1 VSPSCERVTGYDA
14 AAFLSR
20 PELLDDLVLD
30 EDRDSWRQ
38 HRSSVQGRPAP
49 SSLQFRIRTRDGGTR
64 WIEHVCS
71 GVTGPDGSDRG
82 RRASNRD
89 ITERKQAEEDLRRA
103 LRENEEL
110 RDRLE
115 IDISYMRE
123 QLHPEGIEGILGTS
137 DAMRYVTSRV
147 QQVAPTAS
155 TVLLLGE
162 TGVGKSLLA
171 QAIHDLSPRRARPL
185 VTLNCAALP
194 PALVE
199 SELFGHEKGAFT
211 GAQARR
217 LGRFEI
223 ADGGTLFLDE
233 VAELPL
239 DLQAKLLRA
248 VQDGTFE
255 RVGSSVTLKT
265 DVRLIAATNRKLDDE
280 VRAGR
285 FRQDLLY
292 RLNVFPITV
301 PPLRQRPDD
310 IPALVGHLVQKHCRK
325 LGVAEPPISKATM
338 KALQAREWPGNIR
351 ELENVVERALIS
363 SRGARFEI
371 GDEPVLAAAAGPD
384 DRDQSRR
391 AHTLA
396 QLERDHVIAT
406 LERLHWRI
414 EGPGG
419 AADVLGINASTLRSR
434 MRKHGIRRPGG

>member
-1 VSPSCERVTGYDA
+1 ME
-14 AAFLSR
+14 
-20 PELLDDLVLD
+20 
-30 EDRDSWRQ
+30 
-38 HRSSVQGRPAP
+38 
-49 SSLQFRIRTRDGGTR
+49 FRIRTLDGQTR
-64 WIEHVCS
+64 WIEHACS
-71 GVTGPDGSDRG
+71 RVTGPDGSDRA
-82 RRASNRD
+82 RAGSNRD
-89 ITERKQAEEDLRRA
+89 ITSRKHAEEDLRRA

-123 QLHPEGIEGILGTS
+123 QLHPEDIEGILGTS

-147 QQVAPTAS
+147 QQVAPTTS

-171 QAIHDLSPRRARPL
+171 QAIHDLSPRRERPL

-194 PALVE
+194 SSLIE

-265 DVRLIAATNRKLDDE
+265 DVRLIAATNRKLDED
-280 VRAGR
+280 
-285 FRQDLLY
+285 
-292 RLNVFPITV
+292 
-301 PPLRQRPDD
+301 
-310 IPALVGHLVQKHCRK
+310 
-325 LGVAEPPISKATM
+325 SM
-338 KALQAREWPGNIR
+338 AREPTK
-351 ELENVVERALIS
+351 L
-363 SRGARFEI
+363 
-371 GDEPVLAAAAGPD
+371 
-384 DRDQSRR
+384 QHHKRR
-391 AHTLA
+391 C
-396 QLERDHVIAT
+396 
-406 LERLHWRI
+406 
-414 EGPGG
+414 P
-419 AADVLGINASTLRSR
+419 AADLFAYIRSGDST
-434 MRKHGIRRPGG
+434 